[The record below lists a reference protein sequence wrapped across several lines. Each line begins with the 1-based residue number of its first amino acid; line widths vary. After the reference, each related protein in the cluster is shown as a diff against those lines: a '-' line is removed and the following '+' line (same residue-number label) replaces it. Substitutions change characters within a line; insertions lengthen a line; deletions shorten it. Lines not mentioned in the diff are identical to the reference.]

1 MKNPSLFHIF
11 FTNYFETRRKFT
23 VFWLLCVYLL
33 KCKGL
38 FLKGKIPMKIAKGL
52 MPFLLFIFMSVT
64 LLTGCSH
71 VDKTD
76 VEAVITNELDLL
88 KNLDSATTQKYVSYK
103 ELFPD
108 TKSNYPKKL
117 KKFFLSF
124 SRILI
129 IKSRMLM
136 STTIKKKPTF
146 PCSFL
151 HWMPGH
157 LPKIMRRHLLKLP
170 F

>member
-1 MKNPSLFHIF
+1 
-11 FTNYFETRRKFT
+11 
-23 VFWLLCVYLL
+23 
-33 KCKGL
+33 
-38 FLKGKIPMKIAKGL
+38 MKIAKGL

-108 TKSNYPKKL
+108 TTQEIELSKEVKEVFSL
-117 KKFFLSF
+117 FF
-124 SRILI
+124 RILI

-136 STTIKKKPTF
+136 STTIKKKPAF

>member
-1 MKNPSLFHIF
+1 
-11 FTNYFETRRKFT
+11 
-23 VFWLLCVYLL
+23 
-33 KCKGL
+33 
-38 FLKGKIPMKIAKGL
+38 MKIAKGL

-108 TKSNYPKKL
+108 TTQEIE
-117 KKFFLSF
+117 LSKEVKEVFSLFF

>member
-1 MKNPSLFHIF
+1 M
-11 FTNYFETRRKFT
+11 
-23 VFWLLCVYLL
+23 
-33 KCKGL
+33 
-38 FLKGKIPMKIAKGL
+38 KGKIPMKIAKGL

-108 TKSNYPKKL
+108 TTQEIE
-117 KKFFLSF
+117 LSKEVKEVF
-124 SRILI
+124 RKAQGNFAPYSSLR
-129 IKSRMLM
+129 S
-136 STTIKKKPTF
+136 S
-146 PCSFL
+146 C
-151 HWMPGH
+151 
-157 LPKIMRRHLLKLP
+157 
-170 F
+170 